1 MDEIIPV
8 DAMAETIRRL
18 AGELNAAI
26 GQAVVAGIIVNV
38 TVKAAAAR
46 GVGPTIEVE
55 LLKRL

>member
-8 DAMAETIRRL
+8 DALAETVKRL

-38 TVKAAAAR
+38 TVKEAEAR

>member
-8 DAMAETIRRL
+8 DALAETIRRL

-38 TVKAAAAR
+38 TVKKAAAR
-46 GVGPTIEVE
+46 CVGPTIEVE

>member
-1 MDEIIPV
+1 MDEIIPI

-38 TVKAAAAR
+38 TVKAAEAR
-46 GVGPTIEVE
+46 GVGPTIDVE